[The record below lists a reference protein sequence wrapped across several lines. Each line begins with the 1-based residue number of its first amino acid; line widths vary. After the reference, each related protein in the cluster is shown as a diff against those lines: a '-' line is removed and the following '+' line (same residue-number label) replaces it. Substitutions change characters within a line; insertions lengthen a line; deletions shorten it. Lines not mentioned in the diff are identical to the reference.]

1 MCWAKTHQLHREKG
15 PAKHASFNEP
25 VTEAGLSSMNTEG
38 MNMRTQTHTHWR
50 THLYAS
56 TETNQAHSWCH
67 AHMLY
72 YTRTHK
78 SIHGH
83 TQTCSKQKQP
93 LPPKTFLYARF
104 IFCWGAHPSAEWPDT
119 VTWIQHNSWV
129 NISSL
134 LWGHLLLRTLRA
146 ASFAQCLL
154 SGSITAQMNRLL
166 VIFL

>member
-1 MCWAKTHQLHREKG
+1 MRLLMSRSQRLGCPQWTPGAWTCAHRHTPTG
-15 PAKHASFNEP
+15 VHTFMPQQ
-25 VTEAGLSSMNTEG
+25 
-38 MNMRTQTHTHWR
+38 RQTKHTHDV
-50 THLYAS
+50 TPTCY
-56 TETNQAHSWCH
+56 TTH
-67 AHMLY
+67 AH
-72 YTRTHK
+72 T
-78 SIHGH
+78 SIHGR

-93 LPPKTFLYARF
+93 LPRKTFLYARF